1 MLRDFFRAG
10 WIFVGESMY
19 IKRNAAGE
27 LIAISKIAASDF
39 VAAAASDADELL
51 VFSQQQKTA
60 EQLALE
66 QTDQTMARVMEDVVN
81 LLVEQGVIRFTDLPD
96 AAQHKLL
103 NRRELRGKRQG
114 IDLLDDGD
122 DLRL

>member
-1 MLRDFFRAG
+1 MYVKRD
-10 WIFVGESMY
+10 S
-19 IKRNAAGE
+19 AGE
-27 LIAISKIAASDF
+27 IIAISKL
-39 VAAAASDADELL
+39 ADIGFSELL
-51 VFSQQQKTA
+51 SDDDVELLAFIQTA
-60 EQLALE
+60 KSIGQRALE

-114 IDLLDDGD
+114 VDLLDDGD
-122 DLRL
+122 NLRL

>member
-1 MLRDFFRAG
+1 
-10 WIFVGESMY
+10 MY

-27 LIAISKIAASDF
+27 LIAVSKVAEEWF
-39 VAAAASDADELL
+39 VAEDTVDAAALSAFIQE
-51 VFSQQQKTA
+51 QKTA

-114 IDLLDDGD
+114 IYLLDDGD
-122 DLRL
+122 NLRL

>member
-1 MLRDFFRAG
+1 
-10 WIFVGESMY
+10 MY

-27 LIAISKIAASDF
+27 LVAVSKIAASDF
-39 VAAAASDADELL
+39 VAAVASDAAELL
-51 VFSQQQKTA
+51 AFSQQEKTA

-66 QTDQTMARVMEDVVN
+66 QTDQTMARVMEDLVS

-122 DLRL
+122 DLHL

>member
-122 DLRL
+122 DLCL

>member
-1 MLRDFFRAG
+1 
-10 WIFVGESMY
+10 MY
-19 IKRNAAGE
+19 IKRDAAGE
-27 LIAISKIAASDF
+27 LITVSKIAESDF
-39 VAAAASDADELL
+39 VEAVADDAQELL
-51 VFSQQQKTA
+51 AFIQQEKTA

-66 QTDQTMARVMEDVVN
+66 QTDQTMARVLEDVVN

-114 IDLLDDGD
+114 IYLLDDGD
-122 DLRL
+122 NLHL

>member
-1 MLRDFFRAG
+1 
-10 WIFVGESMY
+10 MY

-27 LIAISKIAASDF
+27 LIAVSKVAGSDFSAASAD
-39 VAAAASDADELL
+39 DAPELL
-51 VFSQQQKTA
+51 AFIQQEKTA

-66 QTDQTMARVMEDVVN
+66 QTDQTMARVLEDVVN

-114 IDLLDDGD
+114 IYLLDDGD
-122 DLRL
+122 NLHL

>member
-1 MLRDFFRAG
+1 MYVKRDPS
-10 WIFVGESMY
+10 GE
-19 IKRNAAGE
+19 I
-27 LIAISKIAASDF
+27 IAISKL
-39 VAAAASDADELL
+39 ADTSFSEFLADDDLELL
-51 VFSQQQKTA
+51 AFIQNAKSIGQR
-60 EQLALE
+60 ALE

-122 DLRL
+122 NLHL

>member
-1 MLRDFFRAG
+1 
-10 WIFVGESMY
+10 MY

-27 LIAISKIAASDF
+27 LIALSKISDGDF
-39 VAAAASDADELL
+39 AEVIADDAPELL
-51 VFSQQQKTA
+51 AFIQQQKTA
-60 EQLALE
+60 GQLALE

-122 DLRL
+122 NLHL

>member
-1 MLRDFFRAG
+1 MF
-10 WIFVGESMY
+10 
-19 IKRNAAGE
+19 IKRNEKAE
-27 LIAISKIAASDF
+27 IIALSKVIAVGFNEQLPDD
-39 VAAAASDADELL
+39 DAQIIAFLH
-51 VFSQQQKTA
+51 SAKTA
-60 EQLALE
+60 GQLALE

-122 DLRL
+122 NLHL

>member
-1 MLRDFFRAG
+1 
-10 WIFVGESMY
+10 MY

-27 LIAISKIAASDF
+27 LVAVSKIAVSDF
-39 VAAAASDADELL
+39 VAVVASDAADLSA
-51 VFSQQQKTA
+51 FIQQQKTD
-60 EQLALE
+60 EQFALE

-122 DLRL
+122 DLCL

>member
-1 MLRDFFRAG
+1 
-10 WIFVGESMY
+10 MY

-27 LIAISKIAASDF
+27 LIALSKISDSDF
-39 VAAAASDADELL
+39 SEVMADDAPELL
-51 VFSQQQKTA
+51 AFIQQEKTA
-60 EQLALE
+60 GQLALE

-122 DLRL
+122 NLHL

>member
-1 MLRDFFRAG
+1 VD
-10 WIFVGESMY
+10 
-19 IKRNAAGE
+19 
-27 LIAISKIAASDF
+27 D
-39 VAAAASDADELL
+39 DAPELL
-51 VFSQQQKTA
+51 AFLHQAKSLQQL
-60 EQLALE
+60 ELE

-103 NRRELRGKRQG
+103 NRRELRGRRQG

-122 DLRL
+122 NLHL

>member
-1 MLRDFFRAG
+1 
-10 WIFVGESMY
+10 MY

-27 LIAISKIAASDF
+27 LVAVSKIAVDDF
-39 VAAAASDADELL
+39 VAVGAADADELL
-51 VFSQQQKTA
+51 AFLQQQKTA

-114 IDLLDDGD
+114 VYLLDDGD
-122 DLRL
+122 NLRL

>member
-1 MLRDFFRAG
+1 
-10 WIFVGESMY
+10 MY

-27 LIAISKIAASDF
+27 LIALSKISGGDF
-39 VAAAASDADELL
+39 AEVIADDAPELL
-51 VFSQQQKTA
+51 AFIQQEKTA
-60 EQLALE
+60 GQLALE

-122 DLRL
+122 NLHL